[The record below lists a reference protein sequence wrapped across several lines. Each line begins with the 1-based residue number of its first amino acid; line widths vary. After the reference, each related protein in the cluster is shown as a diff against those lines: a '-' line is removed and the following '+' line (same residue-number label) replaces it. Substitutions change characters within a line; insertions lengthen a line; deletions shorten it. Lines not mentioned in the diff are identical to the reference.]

1 MSKRPSTTGE
11 DEEPQKRAVT
21 VEADE
26 DAHHFKRHLACELF
40 RGRPTRTEDCAL
52 QYITAMRLAPAP
64 VPDEFMSHISKTHP
78 QVTRSRIGWMWN
90 RFKTFFS
97 EREASDYIAIET
109 VACVPEF
116 ITAFKAA
123 PHLEEEEPTDDATDN
138 KGMPPTST
146 PSDTTSRSSA
156 RTRSSRQSSASSG
169 SGSLGPA
176 ALERMRNEFD
186 QNFSAFMG
194 KPWTLSSGVSVDDLL
209 APYIHTLTKEST
221 LHSFVIADVSGLLQL
236 VSKDS
241 DKEELRA
248 VLVQREGERQPDL
261 SSIEQSYL
269 GRFDKKPDEVEEL
282 LGNGWNNVT
291 PSPEVP
297 DLPGFQFRKDVH
309 FVLQYIYSAYEQTA
323 FTLPTT
329 QLESWFLRKLWGFLD
344 HFLNSK
350 GVMDYQPGEVYLK
363 ASAWRK
369 NKDRTLE
376 SKQALGRKVDG
387 VVLSCAVRLELCVL
401 EAAPVDNG
409 ATGTKAL
416 TDTRKMSKCMKDMYD
431 YIRSKSTT
439 NIRDQ
444 LVVFGMRISA
454 STITFY
460 TLRQR
465 QGRFYQLACDGCVSF
480 PSMWVPSGRNTTSI
494 LTVVSLLL
502 RFKVQMIEMADKII
516 GWTNGAVL
524 TPDIAI
530 NNDTWTPTLTTPP
543 SSPRLSPTT

>member
-1 MSKRPSTTGE
+1 MSKRPSTTKD

-21 VEADE
+21 VGTDEGADI
-26 DAHHFKRHLACELF
+26 FKGHLAWELF
-40 RGRPTRTEDCAL
+40 GGRPTLIEDCAL
-52 QYITAMRLAPAP
+52 QYLTTMRLAPAP
-64 VPDEFMSHISKTHP
+64 LANEFMSLISKKHP
-78 QVTRSRIGWMWN
+78 TVTRLKIAWMWN
-90 RFKTFFS
+90 QFKTFFS
-97 EREASDYIAIET
+97 EGEDSDYTAIESF
-109 VACVPEF
+109 ACVPDF

-123 PHLEEEEPTDDATDN
+123 PRLEEVESAIDTTDN
-138 KGMPPTST
+138 NGMPVTST
-146 PSDTTSRSSA
+146 PSEATSRSSI

-176 ALERMRNEFD
+176 ALKRMRNEFD

-241 DKEELRA
+241 DKEELRT

-269 GRFDKKPDEVEEL
+269 GCYDKKPNEVEEL
-282 LGNGWNNVT
+282 LGNGWSNMT

-297 DLPGFQFRKDVH
+297 DLPDLHFRKDVD
-309 FVLQYIYSAYEQTA
+309 FVLRYIYSAYEHNA
-323 FTLPTT
+323 FTLPAT
-329 QLESWFLRKLWGFLD
+329 QSESWFLRKLWGFLD
-344 HFLNSK
+344 HFLDSK
-350 GVMDYQPGEVYLK
+350 GVLDYQPGEVYLK

-369 NKDRTLE
+369 NKDRSLE
-376 SKQALGRKVDG
+376 LKQALGRKVDG
-387 VVLSCAVRLELCVL
+387 VVLSCAIRLELCVL

-416 TDTRKMSKCMKDMYD
+416 TDTRKISKCMKDMYD

-444 LVVFGMRISA
+444 LAVFGMLISA

-465 QGRFYQLACDGCVSF
+465 QGRFYQLACDGSVSF
-480 PSMWVPSGRNTTSI
+480 PAMWVSSGRNTTSI

-502 RFKVQMIEMADKII
+502 RFKVQMIDMAEKII
-516 GWTNGAVL
+516 GWTNGTVL
-524 TPDIAI
+524 IPDTAI